1 MIKKLDLFVVK
12 AFCLLFGGTFCVC
25 LFVFLMQLTWRY
37 MEELIG
43 KGLSLDVLAKF
54 YSYAA
59 LTLIPDSLPLAIL
72 LAALMTF
79 GNFGERLELLS
90 MKAAGIPLTTIFRPL
105 IILCLLFT
113 GVSFYFQ
120 NVTSPHA
127 QTKLILLTYS
137 MKQKS
142 PELEIPEGVFY
153 NNIPGFNIYVQKKDV
168 ETGMLYGVMIY
179 RNGETTNN
187 TEIVLAD
194 SARMQTTADKGHLK
208 LTLYNGERFRNMQTP
223 RGTMANANVPYMRE
237 SFIKEVDMLTFD
249 NEFNMASDDLM
260 DGDPRSM
267 NMLEI
272 RENVDKINARYDSI
286 GQTYLNDLNV
296 RLQRGEDATPT
307 TAARQDEL
315 PERQTLETGTTG
327 WVRTT
332 THADGS
338 TTMEQV
344 SADNEVV
351 ATTTIAPKAGASKK
365 TTAKAKENTKA
376 KEAAKPTVVNLDS
389 ILNSL
394 PVDKRTALI
403 SNALTRVQSARSDLE
418 FKAMNTQDADAAIRR
433 HWIEWNKKITHSI
446 SCIIFFFIGAS
457 LGAIV
462 GKGGLGVPVII
473 SVIFYI
479 LYFIVDI
486 TGTKMVRA
494 GEWAIWFGMWIS
506 TFMLLPVA
514 VFLTYKANSDSAIFN
529 TDGYR
534 LFFAKIM
541 GLRASRHL
549 VRKEFSLADPDLEAA
564 KTEMDAISAD
574 CATYLKEHKLLKWP
588 SYIRLFFKNEDD
600 TAIEALSERLER
612 HIEHMADSRDARLVA
627 RLNNYP
633 VLSERAH
640 TRPFHNYKWNRVC
653 GVFFPLG
660 IVLYIRIIRFRVRL
674 YRDLKQIQRTNEKL
688 KEYIEKS

>member
-12 AFCLLFGGTFCVC
+12 AFCLLFSGTFCVC

-54 YSYAA
+54 YNYAA
-59 LTLIPDSLPLAIL
+59 LTLIPESLPLAIL
-72 LAALMTF
+72 LAGLMTF

-113 GVSFYFQ
+113 GISFYFQ
-120 NVTSPHA
+120 NVTAPHA

-168 ETGMLYGVMIY
+168 NTGMLYGVMIY
-179 RNGETTNN
+179 RNSENTAN

-194 SARMQTTADKGHLK
+194 SARMQTTADKSHLK
-208 LTLYNGERFRNMQTP
+208 LTLYNGERFRNMTT
-223 RGTMANANVPYMRE
+223 RTGSLSNSNVPYMRE
-237 SFIKEVDMLTFD
+237 SFIKEVDILAFD

-296 RLQRGEDATPT
+296 RLRRSNDQQ
-307 TAARQDEL
+307 TAQNA
-315 PERQTLETGTTG
+315 PSSAINVETESTG

-332 THADGS
+332 TTENG
-338 TTMEQV
+338 TVTV
-344 SADNEVV
+344 NEGIEPDDAVTLPAKNAPRTKTKTKATPTKAV
-351 ATTTIAPKAGASKK
+351 AP
-365 TTAKAKENTKA
+365 AKAKKEMVTVNT
-376 KEAAKPTVVNLDS
+376 DS
-389 ILNSL
+389 ILETLSVDQRLSL
-394 PVDKRTALI
+394 V
-403 SNALTRVQSARSDLE
+403 SNALSKVQSSRSDLE
-418 FKAMNTQDADAAIRR
+418 FKAMNTQEADAAVRR

-462 GKGGLGVPVII
+462 GKGGLGLPVII

-494 GEWAIWFGMWIS
+494 GEWSIWFGMWIS

-514 VFLTYKANSDSAIFN
+514 IFLTYKANSDSAIFN

-534 LFFAKIM
+534 LFFAKVL
-541 GLRASRHL
+541 GLRGSRHL
-549 VRKEFSLADPDLEAA
+549 VRKEFSLQDPDLDAA
-564 KTEMDAISAD
+564 KEEMEELTAT

-600 TAIEALSERLER
+600 TAIEMLSERLEQ
-612 HIEHMADSRDARLVA
+612 HIEHLADSRDARLVA

-640 TRPFHNYKWNRVC
+640 TRPFHNYKWNRLC
-653 GVFFPLG
+653 GVILPLG
-660 IVLYIRIIRFRVRL
+660 IVLYIRILRFRIRL
-674 YRDLKQIQRTNEKL
+674 YRDLKQIQRTNREL
-688 KEYIEKS
+688 QEYIEKNK

>member
-12 AFCLLFGGTFCVC
+12 AFCLLFSGTFCVC

-54 YSYAA
+54 YNYAA
-59 LTLIPDSLPLAIL
+59 LTLIPESLPLAIL
-72 LAALMTF
+72 LAGLMTF

-113 GVSFYFQ
+113 GISFYFQ
-120 NVTSPHA
+120 NVTAPHA

-168 ETGMLYGVMIY
+168 NTGMLYGVMIY
-179 RNGETTNN
+179 RNSENTAN

-194 SARMQTTADKGHLK
+194 SARMQTTADKSHLK
-208 LTLYNGERFRNMQTP
+208 LTLYNGERFRNMTT
-223 RGTMANANVPYMRE
+223 RTGSLSNSNVPYMRE
-237 SFIKEVDMLTFD
+237 SFIKEVDILAFD

-296 RLQRGEDATPT
+296 RLHRGNDQQ
-307 TAARQDEL
+307 TAQNA
-315 PERQTLETGTTG
+315 PSSTINVETESTG

-332 THADGS
+332 TTENG
-338 TTMEQV
+338 TVTI
-344 SADNEVV
+344 NEGIEPDDEVTLPAKNAPRTKTKTKATPTKAV
-351 ATTTIAPKAGASKK
+351 AP
-365 TTAKAKENTKA
+365 AKAKKEIVTVNT
-376 KEAAKPTVVNLDS
+376 DS
-389 ILNSL
+389 ILETLSVDQRLSL
-394 PVDKRTALI
+394 V
-403 SNALTRVQSARSDLE
+403 SNALSKVQSSRSDLE
-418 FKAMNTQDADAAIRR
+418 FKAMNTQEADAAVRR

-462 GKGGLGVPVII
+462 GKGGLGLPVII

-494 GEWAIWFGMWIS
+494 GEWSIWFGMWIS

-514 VFLTYKANSDSAIFN
+514 IFLTYKANSDSAIFN

-534 LFFAKIM
+534 LFFAKVL
-541 GLRASRHL
+541 GLRGSRHL
-549 VRKEFSLADPDLEAA
+549 VRKEFSLQDPDLDAA
-564 KTEMDAISAD
+564 KEEMEELTAT

-600 TAIEALSERLER
+600 TAIEMLSERLEQ
-612 HIEHMADSRDARLVA
+612 HIEHLADSRDARLVA

-640 TRPFHNYKWNRVC
+640 TRPFHNYKWNRLC
-653 GVFFPLG
+653 GVILPLG
-660 IVLYIRIIRFRVRL
+660 IVLYIRILRFRIRL
-674 YRDLKQIQRTNEKL
+674 YRDLKQIQRTNREL
-688 KEYIEKS
+688 QEYIEKNK

>member
-1 MIKKLDLFVVK
+1 
-12 AFCLLFGGTFCVC
+12 
-25 LFVFLMQLTWRY
+25 

-179 RNGETTNN
+179 RNGETSTN

-208 LTLYNGERFRNMQTP
+208 LTLYNGERFRNMQSQ

-237 SFIKEVDMLTFD
+237 SFIKEVDVLAFD

-296 RLQRGEDATPT
+296 HLLRNEESATT
-307 TAARQDEL
+307 VQQDERR
-315 PERQTLETGTTG
+315 PMGTGNSGWIQTTREVDGNTILET
-327 WVRTT
+327 
-332 THADGS
+332 
-338 TTMEQV
+338 
-344 SADNEVV
+344 N
-351 ATTTIAPKAGASKK
+351 
-365 TTAKAKENTKA
+365 TAKVVKRTVTKKKETA
-376 KEAAKPTVVNLDS
+376 QPAVVNLDS

-394 PVDKRTALI
+394 SADQRMTLI
-403 SNALTRVQSARSDLE
+403 SGALSRVQSSRSDLE
-418 FKAMNTQDADAAIRR
+418 FKAMNTQDADAVIRR

-462 GKGGLGVPVII
+462 GKGGLGLPVII

-494 GEWAIWFGMWIS
+494 GEWAVWFGMWIS

-529 TDGYR
+529 MDGYR
-534 LFFAKIM
+534 LFFARIM

-564 KTEMDAISAD
+564 KEEMDALSAD

-612 HIEHMADSRDARLVA
+612 HIEHLSDSRDARLVA

-640 TRPFHNYKWNRVC
+640 TRPFHNYKWNRLC
-653 GVFFPLG
+653 GVFFPVG

-688 KEYIEKS
+688 KEYIEKSKVD

>member
-12 AFCLLFGGTFCVC
+12 AFCLLFSGTFCVC

-54 YSYAA
+54 YNYAA
-59 LTLIPDSLPLAIL
+59 LTLIPESLPLAIL
-72 LAALMTF
+72 LAGLMTF

-113 GVSFYFQ
+113 GISFYFQ
-120 NVTSPHA
+120 NVTAPHA

-168 ETGMLYGVMIY
+168 NTGMLYGVMIY
-179 RNGETTNN
+179 RNSENTAN

-194 SARMQTTADKGHLK
+194 SARMQTTADKSHLK
-208 LTLYNGERFRNMQTP
+208 LTLYNGERFRNMTT
-223 RGTMANANVPYMRE
+223 RTGSLSNSNVPYMRE
-237 SFIKEVDMLTFD
+237 SFIKEVDILAFD

-296 RLQRGEDATPT
+296 RLRRDNDQQ
-307 TAARQDEL
+307 TAQNA
-315 PERQTLETGTTG
+315 PSSAINVETESTG

-332 THADGS
+332 TTENG
-338 TTMEQV
+338 TVTV
-344 SADNEVV
+344 NEGIEPDDAVTLPAKNAPRTKTKTKATPTKAV
-351 ATTTIAPKAGASKK
+351 AP
-365 TTAKAKENTKA
+365 AKAKKEMVTVNT
-376 KEAAKPTVVNLDS
+376 DS
-389 ILNSL
+389 ILETLSVDQRLSL
-394 PVDKRTALI
+394 V
-403 SNALTRVQSARSDLE
+403 SNALSKVQSSRSDLE
-418 FKAMNTQDADAAIRR
+418 FKAMNTQEADAAVRR

-462 GKGGLGVPVII
+462 GKGGLGLPVII

-494 GEWAIWFGMWIS
+494 GEWSIWFGMWIS

-514 VFLTYKANSDSAIFN
+514 IFLTYKANSDSAIFN

-534 LFFAKIM
+534 LFFAKVL
-541 GLRASRHL
+541 GLRGSRHL
-549 VRKEFSLADPDLEAA
+549 VRKEFSLQDPDLDAA
-564 KTEMDAISAD
+564 KEEMEELTAT

-600 TAIEALSERLER
+600 TAIEMLSERLEQ
-612 HIEHMADSRDARLVA
+612 HIEHLADSRDARLVA

-640 TRPFHNYKWNRVC
+640 TRPFHNYKWNRLC
-653 GVFFPLG
+653 GVILPLG
-660 IVLYIRIIRFRVRL
+660 IVLYIRILRFRIRL
-674 YRDLKQIQRTNEKL
+674 YRDLKQIQRTNREL
-688 KEYIEKS
+688 QEYIEKNK